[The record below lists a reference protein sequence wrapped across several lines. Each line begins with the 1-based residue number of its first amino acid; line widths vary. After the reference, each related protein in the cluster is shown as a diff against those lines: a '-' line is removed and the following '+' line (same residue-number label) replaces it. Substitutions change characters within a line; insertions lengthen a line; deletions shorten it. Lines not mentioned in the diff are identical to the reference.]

1 MCDALEGLQ
10 LAPPVALNPMI
21 SGEGPESQC
30 GSTQMLLKSLRSV
43 GETAISKLIP
53 MPVPPAVVLLNQSIG
68 DVRNGGDLSKP
79 SHETCT
85 TFLLKGHSG
94 EFHSDVS
101 SIALRKRKKR
111 TRTPAQTTAW
121 NKERLDLAAPRN
133 PMPKGCGCPFDHE
146 REPSGPGR
154 KCGSLP
160 VACSSSA
167 SRNPKTGPSW

>member
-79 SHETCT
+79 SHET
-85 TFLLKGHSG
+85 
-94 EFHSDVS
+94 
-101 SIALRKRKKR
+101 
-111 TRTPAQTTAW
+111 
-121 NKERLDLAAPRN
+121 
-133 PMPKGCGCPFDHE
+133 
-146 REPSGPGR
+146 
-154 KCGSLP
+154 
-160 VACSSSA
+160 
-167 SRNPKTGPSW
+167 